1 MAQIF
6 GTFIEHLPPDQ
17 DSLELSFTPDSRPIK
32 KRWRNNR
39 LSAHFIADY
48 FSNFLPLD
56 EDEPTQAQQLKETQ
70 AAVSYVANELLEN
83 AMKFNDT
90 TTRFKV
96 KFGIHFV
103 GADEIVAVDQITAVI
118 FATNSV
124 NPASVEKFQAFI
136 QELLASDP
144 NEFYMQQIEKS
155 AEDGSEASG
164 LGFLTMINDYS
175 AQLGWKFDSVQD
187 NPKVMTVTAMVLLP
201 V

>member
-6 GTFIEHLPPDQ
+6 GTFIEQFPPDQ
-17 DSLELSFTPDSRPIK
+17 DSLELIFTPDSRPIK
-32 KRWRNNR
+32 QRWRGNR

-56 EDEPTQAQQLKETQ
+56 EDDPTQARQLKETQ
-70 AAVSYVANELLEN
+70 AAVSYIANELLEN

-96 KFGIHFV
+96 KFGVHF
-103 GADEIVAVDQITAVI
+103 DEVVEADQITAVI
-118 FATNSV
+118 FAINSV
-124 NPASVEKFQAFI
+124 NPAGVDKFQAFI

-144 NEFYMQQIEKS
+144 NEFYLQQIEKS
-155 AEDGSEASG
+155 AEENSEASG
-164 LGFLTMINDYS
+164 LGFITMINDYS
-175 AQLGWKFDSVQD
+175 ARLGWKFDSVQD